1 MTQVDFLLILL
12 LHINS
17 TFKTPRYQEEVETS
31 ENTFYPFQNNQRNE
45 IYISKGMR
53 EKGFTNMAK

>member
-17 TFKTPRYQEEVETS
+17 NFKTLRYQEEVETS
-31 ENTFYPFQNNQRNE
+31 ENTFYPFQNNQRSE
-45 IYISKGMR
+45 IYRSKGMR
-53 EKGFTNMAK
+53 EKGFTNMAI

>member
-17 TFKTPRYQEEVETS
+17 TFETPRYQEEVETS
-31 ENTFYPFQNNQRNE
+31 ENTFYPFQNDQRNE